1 MSKKKSKIGGDYEIV
16 DMLLEIT
23 PNCLSHIEIH
33 PTNPYHFW
41 GEATYLYKDK
51 VYVIKTSNPLETW
64 ENLLV
69 FLHECAHIVLGH
81 CEMNPITEKPAHPF
95 HNTYAGEVMAWAKV
109 FRWLDHYN
117 IDCPPRKCIAE
128 SALKTAWDKLHIP
141 STITRSIR
149 VSYISADGRIKP
161 IRRRQP

>member
-1 MSKKKSKIGGDYEIV
+1 MRGIMSKEKDNVGSDYEIV
-16 DMLLEIT
+16 NMLLEVT
-23 PNCLSHIEIH
+23 PNYLSHVEIH

-41 GEATYLYKDK
+41 GEATYLYKDR

-64 ENLLV
+64 EGLLV

-81 CEMNPITEKPAHPF
+81 IEPNFITGRPAHPL

-117 IDCPPRKCIAE
+117 IDCSSRKCIAE
-128 SALKTAWDKLHIP
+128 SALKQAWGELHSPEKL
-141 STITRSIR
+141 S
-149 VSYISADGRIKP
+149 KP
-161 IRRRQP
+161 QLQLDIWQ